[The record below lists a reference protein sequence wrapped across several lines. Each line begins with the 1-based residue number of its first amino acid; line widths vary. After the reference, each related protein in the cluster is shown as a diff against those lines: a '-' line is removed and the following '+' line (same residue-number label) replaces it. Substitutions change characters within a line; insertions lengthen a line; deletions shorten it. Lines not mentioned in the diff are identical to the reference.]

1 MEGSCKMKIAIA
13 GGGTGGHIYPA
24 VAVIDCLREAG
35 HSIDVT
41 FVGTKRGLEK
51 SIVPGFGYKMRRIVS
66 RPLPVRRDADFLY
79 SVMCALVGML
89 QSIVIIMLDRPNVVL
104 GTGGYASGPFVVAA
118 RLMGV
123 PTLLI
128 EPNSIPGRTTMM
140 LARFVNEIALG
151 FQESVRH
158 FARGTNLR
166 VTGIPTRTRLA
177 KHSREDGIRKFNL
190 DPAKQTIF
198 VFGGSRG
205 ASSINRA
212 FVGASAVLKDE
223 RDLQFLVQTGTADYE
238 SVSKAAGSI
247 EIAARIYPYIEDISY
262 AYAASDL
269 VVCRAGA
276 GTVAELTACGLPSIL
291 IPYPHATASHQEANA
306 RLLEQSGAAS
316 VILDRDLNG
325 EVLAE
330 AIRSIIYSSERMAG
344 MSGISRALGKPDAA
358 GQIAAHLVE
367 LAASK
372 GRLSKLATVLGDLC
386 SVR

>member
-1 MEGSCKMKIAIA
+1 MKIAVA

-24 VAVIDCLREAG
+24 VAVIDCLRQAG

-51 SIVPGFGYKMRRIVS
+51 SIVPGLGYRMRRIVS
-66 RPLPVRRDADFLY
+66 RPLPMRRDADFLY
-79 SVMCALVGML
+79 SVMCALLGML
-89 QSIVIIMLDRPNVVL
+89 QSMVIIMLDRPNVVL

-118 RLMGV
+118 RLLGV

-128 EPNSIPGRTTMM
+128 EPNSVPGRTTMM
-140 LARFVNEIALG
+140 LARFVDEIALG

-166 VTGIPTRTRLA
+166 VTGIPTRTSLVER
-177 KHSREDGIRKFNL
+177 SREDGIRKFGL
-190 DPAKQTIF
+190 DPARKTIF
-198 VFGGSRG
+198 IFGGSRG
-205 ASSINRA
+205 ASSINKA
-212 FVGASAVLKDE
+212 FVGASAALQD
-223 RDLQFLVQTGTADYE
+223 RSDLQFLVQTGTADYE
-238 SVSKAAGSI
+238 YVSRAVGGIHVSAG
-247 EIAARIYPYIEDISY
+247 IYPYIEDISY
-262 AYAASDL
+262 AYASCDL

-276 GTVAELTACGLPSIL
+276 GTVAELTTCGLPSIL

-306 RLLEQSGAAS
+306 RLLERTGAAS

-330 AIRSIIYSSERMAG
+330 AIRSIIYDSERMAG
-344 MSGISRALGKPDAA
+344 MSGSSRALGKPDAA
-358 GQIAAHLVE
+358 SEIATHLVE

>member
-1 MEGSCKMKIAIA
+1 MEGSHKMKIVVA

-35 HSIDVT
+35 HSADVV
-41 FVGTKRGLEK
+41 FVGTRRGLER
-51 SIVPGFGYKMRRIVS
+51 SIVPALGYRMRRIVS
-66 RPLPVRRDADFLY
+66 RPLPMRRDANFIY
-79 SVMCALVGML
+79 SLMCAFVGLL
-89 QSIVIIMLDRPNVVL
+89 QSIIILMVDRPNVVL
-104 GTGGYASGPFVVAA
+104 GTGGYACGPFVVAA

-128 EPNSIPGRTTMM
+128 EPNSIPGRTTMV
-140 LARFVNEIALG
+140 LARFANEVALG

-166 VTGIPTRTRLA
+166 VTGIPTRTRLVDR
-177 KHSREDGIRKFNL
+177 KREGGIEKFDL
-190 DPAKQTIF
+190 DPARKTIF

-212 FVGASAVLKDE
+212 LVGAVRALRDRK
-223 RDLQFLVQTGTADYE
+223 DLQFLVQTGETDYGP
-238 SVSKAAGSI
+238 VSKAMK
-247 EIAARIYPYIEDISY
+247 EIGVLTRVYPYIEDIGY

-269 VVCRAGA
+269 VVSRAGA

-291 IPYPHATASHQEANA
+291 VPYPHATARHQEANA
-306 RLLEQSGAAS
+306 RLLERSGAAS
-316 VILDRDLNG
+316 VIRDEDLNG

-330 AIRSIIYSSERMAG
+330 AICSIIYDSERIAG
-344 MSGISRALGKPDAA
+344 MSGSSRSLGKPDAA
-358 GQIAAHLVE
+358 REIATHLVE

-372 GRLSKLATVLGDLC
+372 RRLSKLATVLGDIC